1 MGLKELIKKQQE
13 IINLAKTENRDL
25 TEEEQREFD
34 RLQGE
39 IDALLKS
46 MEENADNEPKTG
58 EKSNE
63 DSFDAKEYRTYVR
76 EVMKV
81 CNTHNVAD
89 KIDEYLE
96 KEMTVDEI
104 KADILD
110 NMAKNER
117 QPINARVTQDEQ
129 DKFKEAATDALLIR
143 SGDFEIEASNNEYRG
158 YSLKELAV
166 ECLKKDGENVRSMD
180 PVVIYETLTRQWYNP
195 STTFSAVL
203 DNTIG
208 KALVEGH
215 KTAGTTFERFVKK
228 GTLRDFKESRHEY
241 LMGSAGR
248 FLKVPENGELKH
260 DVWEDKALPTRKL
273 ETYGRQFSLSRQMFI
288 NDDIGVVTSI
298 PKQYAASA
306 KRTQNEQVYRIL
318 FDNPT
323 IYDGNKLFDKDKHGN
338 VLKTG
343 TGVTLEA
350 LQKMIMAMGNQKDE
364 FGEPIMINVKGLIV
378 PIGLA
383 FDLRTILDS
392 PTINTTGNTQAVNP
406 LYSYRNLE
414 VVEDPTLNALAGKN
428 ACPWFL
434 FANSADTGFIQVDY
448 LNGNE
453 TPLIR
458 RSEKA
463 GTLGFVW
470 DIFLDWAI
478 SVRDYRGAIRNNGV
492 ALANPL
498 DN

>member
-25 TEEEQREFD
+25 TEDEQREFD

-39 IDALLKS
+39 IDALLKT
-46 MEENADNEPKTG
+46 MEATDNELETGKKAAENHFNADGYKN
-58 EKSNE
+58 
-63 DSFDAKEYRTYVR
+63 YVR

-81 CNTHNVAD
+81 CNTHNAGG

-96 KEMTVDEI
+96 KEMTIDEI

-110 NMAKNER
+110 NMAKNQN
-117 QPINARVTQDEQ
+117 QPISARVLQDEQ
-129 DKFKEAATDALLIR
+129 DKFREAATDALLIR
-143 SGDFEIEASNNEYRG
+143 SGDFEIESGNNEYRG
-158 YSLKELAV
+158 YSLKELAI
-166 ECLKKDGENVRSMD
+166 ECLRRDGENERSMD
-180 PVVIYETLTRQWYNP
+180 PGVIYETLTRQWYNP
-195 STTFSAVL
+195 SSTFSAVL

-208 KALVEGH
+208 KALVEGY

-306 KRTQNEQVYRIL
+306 KRTQNEQVYEIL
-318 FDNPT
+318 FNNPI

-338 VLKTG
+338 MLRNG

-350 LQKMIMAMGNQKDE
+350 LQKMIMAMGSQKDE
-364 FGEPIMINVKGLIV
+364 FGEPIMIGVKGLIV

-383 FDLRTILDS
+383 FDLKTILDS
-392 PTINTTGNTQAVNP
+392 PTINTAGNTQAVNP

-414 VVEDPTLNALAGKN
+414 VVEEPTLNALAGTK

-434 FANSADTGFIQVDY
+434 YANSSDTGFIQVDY

-492 ALANPL
+492 ALTNPL
-498 DN
+498 EN